1 MKILPNDLPND
12 VESLKAL
19 LLEQAI
25 LLDKKDSEL
34 TQWQSKYQLILEQWR
49 LAQQKQFGKGSEVSP
64 GQSELFDESVNDSQ
78 EDRSDVDTV
87 IAKLFSIRAQN
98 LSASLCRKTYLVKQ
112 LWWM

>member
-1 MKILPNDLPND
+1 MKTLPNDLPDD

-49 LAQQKQFGKGSEVSP
+49 LAQQKQFGKSAEVSP
-64 GQSELFDESVNDSQ
+64 GQGELFDESATDTT
-78 EDRSDVDTV
+78 EDRYDVQPDTQTE
-87 IAKLFSIRAQN
+87 A
-98 LSASLCRKTYLVKQ
+98 
-112 LWWM
+112 